1 MIKCL
6 SCNNTEP
13 IGSVFCAN
21 CGKSLASVQMS
32 PSSDEASHVATPA
45 ALSSDPE
52 MALERGFGYRLLNSK
67 RTLLPVSD
75 PQAHYL
81 LLDLYATGSAA
92 SVRPSIN
99 LCLIID
105 RSTSMKG
112 PRLEQVKH
120 SAISIIEGLGVRDRV
135 SVISFSDRAETVLA
149 PDESRRVGL
158 ARSRLSLMK
167 ASGGT
172 EIAQGLR
179 IGLDELYNAFSTD
192 GVNHLLLLTD
202 GKTYGDE
209 AECRKIAD
217 EAAERGIS
225 ISAIGIGHDWS
236 DDFLD
241 DLAQRTGGQVAFLDK
256 PEAAKKL
263 LGAIFDSLEHVA
275 VNNMQ
280 LHGVWGP
287 AVGLRSAYRLTPEP
301 MPLGDHLPLKLGP
314 LPGEKRMSVLL
325 ELEIAAVEEREMLA
339 LGQLNLTGDVIAKDE
354 QSSLEIEVALPVSR
368 PEAAEATPSGIFE
381 AIGALTLYRM
391 QEKAR
396 KDAAEGRIMAAVKR
410 LETLATNLQ
419 AIDQKVLAH
428 SALEEAKRLI
438 RSTRISEQG
447 SKMLKYGTRTLLLMA
462 RTEEE

>member
-13 IGSVFCAN
+13 VGSIFCTN
-21 CGKSLASVQMS
+21 CGKSLASVQM
-32 PSSDEASHVATPA
+32 PRPPDEASQGATPA
-45 ALSSDPE
+45 AMSSDPE
-52 MALERGFGYRLLNSK
+52 LALERGFGYRLLNSK

-99 LCLIID
+99 LCMIID

-120 SAISIIEGLGVRDRV
+120 AAISIIEGLGARDRV
-135 SVISFSDRAETVLA
+135 SIISFSDRAEIVLK
-149 PDESRRVGL
+149 PDESQRVSFV
-158 ARSRLSLMK
+158 RSRLSLMK

-172 EIAQGLR
+172 EVAQGLR
-179 IGLDELYNAFSTD
+179 IGLDELYSAFSTD

-217 EAAERGIS
+217 EAASKGVA

-241 DLAQRTGGQVAFLDK
+241 DLARRTGGQAVFLDR

-263 LGAIFDSLEHVA
+263 LGAVFDSLEHIA

-280 LHGVWGP
+280 LHGVWEP
-287 AVGLRSAYRLTPEP
+287 EVQLRSAYRLIPEP
-301 MPLGDHLPLKLGP
+301 MPLGERLPLKLGP

-325 ELEIAAVEEREMLA
+325 ELQIADVEQKEMLS
-339 LGQLNLTGDVIAKDE
+339 LGKLNLTGDAIAKDK
-354 QSSLEIEVALPVSR
+354 QGSLDLEVSLPISGPVDGEVTPTEIFDAL
-368 PEAAEATPSGIFE
+368 
-381 AIGALTLYRM
+381 GALTLYRM

-396 KDAAEGRIMAAVKR
+396 QDAVEGRIMAAVRR

-419 AIDQKVLAH
+419 AIDQKALAH